1 MKTIKLNTGVI
12 ITQDVNG
19 NITKL
24 ISPYC
29 QDEKKKSIFNK
40 LINKLNG

>member
-29 QDEKKKSIFNK
+29 QDTKKKSIFNK